1 MEPTEPLY
9 PFTLALSYLEK
20 CDSEIANWR
29 RVRET
34 RELDNTQY
42 DAVLSTYASHR
53 RQAEAFVEE
62 LRQEAR
68 EALAREEPQLDELV
82 GELRRTSRAATKGV
96 IKPAKANRISRRIQ
110 KRLAPL
116 QERIHLHQTIAEVGS
131 SAALGGPIE
140 LPLDDFAPRLRK
152 WVALPPP
159 EAKKPKRAA
168 SKERRELNL
177 KPLLIFAAMVVV
189 AVLYYG
195 YPAAQ
200 SRPPAFGILPAGDRV
215 QVICVNRSG
224 GTVYFYA
231 PWPDGHADTRGRSP
245 SGASYG
251 VRLFVRETR
260 ESTWRMLPVSDG
272 AWSQQGEMLLEPGPY
287 RVEANTSKAFDLDSG
302 KLRIQGVEAEQF
314 RVEVVRAG
322 GTIVEERV
330 VD

>member
-1 MEPTEPLY
+1 VEPSEPLY

-62 LRQEAR
+62 LREEAR

-82 GELRRTSRAATKGV
+82 GELRRISRAATKGV
-96 IKPAKANRISRRIQ
+96 IKPTKANRISRRIQ

-116 QERIHLHQTIAEVGS
+116 QERIHLHQTIAEVRS

-159 EAKKPKRAA
+159 DAKKRNGRFEGAAGTQPQASVDIRGHGGGGCALLRVPGGSIAPAGLRDSSGGGPRAGYLREPKRGHGVFLRAVA
-168 SKERRELNL
+168 GRACGHAWPLATRSELRGSL
-177 KPLLIFAAMVVV
+177 
-189 AVLYYG
+189 VLYG
-195 YPAAQ
+195 KRAKA
-200 SRPPAFGILPAGDRV
+200 
-215 QVICVNRSG
+215 
-224 GTVYFYA
+224 
-231 PWPDGHADTRGRSP
+231 RGECCRFP
-245 SGASYG
+245 TARG
-251 VRLFVRETR
+251 
-260 ESTWRMLPVSDG
+260 
-272 AWSQQGEMLLEPGPY
+272 SQQGTALLEPGPLPG
-287 RVEANTSKAFDLDSG
+287 RGEHVEGIRPRHRKATYTRG
-302 KLRIQGVEAEQF
+302 
-314 RVEVVRAG
+314 
-322 GTIVEERV
+322 
-330 VD
+330 